1 MQLTKTFSLLFAL
14 LLTTGCATGFDAA
27 TQLQGPTGNGRYLTI
42 GDLSVQNLTVV
53 AGESNAALLMKIFND
68 TVTADRLVDLSINN
82 QSVLSDVAVPAN
94 TKVAYGNTTNP
105 ALTFPATI
113 TPGGYVPIKMQFER
127 AGIYEATVLV
137 VPPTN
142 QYAGIVN

>member
-1 MQLTKTFSLLFAL
+1 MQLTKATSLMLAL
-14 LLTTGCATGFDAA
+14 LLTSGCATGFDAA
-27 TQLQGPTGNGRYLTI
+27 TQQQSPTGNGRYLTI

-68 TVTADRLVDLSINN
+68 TTTEDRLIELSVNN
-82 QSVLSDVAVPAN
+82 QAVLSDIAVPAN
-94 TKVAYGNTTNP
+94 TKVAYGNATNP

-113 TPGGYVPIKMQFER
+113 QPGGYVPIKMQFEQ

-137 VPPTN
+137 VPPNN